1 MRRLS
6 ASETN
11 VLVVDSEPSILR
23 LEEALLG
30 ERHWPCVVLS
40 DRPDQDGPTLPL
52 EELRSIVG
60 PEAQIYLIAEH
71 FLPRL
76 RATLGRRLAVN
87 HGMARIYWPG
97 LASDSDEFDHP
108 QVAVLDIE
116 PLESTLAE
124 FSSQFDFSRPHIR
137 REIKRIEELRRMAE
151 QKSAHLSRQ
160 LHSRQLVVPSLTARG
175 ELVRVAEEHLGDR
188 RLSQAFLQGVILLAS
203 LPAPRDGSKG
213 GRIEAAAENPR
224 LAMSFLRGVMVL
236 ASLPIDGSC
245 VREAEI
251 KSALELPPR
260 PLARLMRTLVALGLI
275 ERGDHLMGSY
285 RLAQRASP
293 STTENSQ

>member
-6 ASETN
+6 SPETN
-11 VLVVDSEPSILR
+11 VLIVDSEPSVLR

-30 ERHWPCVVLS
+30 ERHWPCVVLP
-40 DRPDQDGPTLPL
+40 DRPDEDGPTLPP
-52 EELRSIVG
+52 EELRAIVG
-60 PEAQIYLIAEH
+60 PEAQIYLISEH

-87 HGMARIYWPG
+87 QGMARIYWPG

-116 PLESTLAE
+116 PVESALAE

-160 LHSRQLVVPSLTARG
+160 LQSRQLAASHTARA
-175 ELVRVAEEHLGDR
+175 ELVRAAEEHLGDK
-188 RLSQAFLQGVILLAS
+188 RLSQTFLQAVILLAA
-203 LPAPRDGSKG
+203 LPAPRDSSKRE
-213 GRIEAAAENPR
+213 RIEAATQNPR
-224 LAMSFLRGVMVL
+224 LATSLLRGMMVL
-236 ASLPIDGSC
+236 ASLPLDGSC
-245 VREAEI
+245 AREAEI
-251 KSALELPPR
+251 NWALGLPPGA
-260 PLARLMRTLVALGLI
+260 LARLMRTLVALGLI
-275 ERGDHLMGSY
+275 EHGDRLMGSY
-285 RLAQRASP
+285 RLLQPPRSPRA
-293 STTENSQ
+293 